1 MNARD
6 GKDLTERPGGR
17 RTSRPRRGP
26 LAAALLAL
34 LVLCC
39 FFGAAASA
47 GASAAP
53 GKPTAKAPKGAI
65 NTTKPTF
72 KWSRAPRAHRYQVRV
87 YKGTRLL
94 LKKTGITR
102 LSWKC
107 SRALPR
113 GVYLTW
119 KVRGRNAA
127 GNGAWSKRLRFKVRG
142 NRKAI
147 TAFSFS
153 SPAATG
159 VIDQTLHTIALTVP
173 HGTNLTKLVATF
185 TTTGASVKVGS
196 TLQTSGTT
204 ANDFRSPVTYTVTA
218 ANASTQVYVVTV
230 TVASSPAAKAI
241 TAFSFQ
247 GLAPAVIGSIKE
259 GTHTI
264 ALTVPHGTNLTKLVA
279 TFATTGA
286 SVKVGSTLQT
296 SGTTANDFRS
306 PVTYTVTAANA
317 STRAYVV
324 TVTVAPL
331 LTIGQS
337 YFGGKVTYI
346 LQSGDPGYD
355 ANVQHGLIAATAD
368 QSRGIRW
375 SNGTSVATG
384 ATATELG
391 TGFAN
396 TNLIIAVQ
404 GATATS
410 YAAGLARAYNGGG
423 YADWYLPSQDE
434 LNKLYL
440 SKAAIGGF
448 ASGAYWTSS
457 EYEASTADNQYFND
471 GHTDGDAKDRAYR
484 VRAVRVF

>member
-159 VIDQTLHTIALTVP
+159 VIDQTL
-173 HGTNLTKLVATF
+173 
-185 TTTGASVKVGS
+185 
-196 TLQTSGTT
+196 
-204 ANDFRSPVTYTVTA
+204 
-218 ANASTQVYVVTV
+218 
-230 TVASSPAAKAI
+230 
-241 TAFSFQ
+241 
-247 GLAPAVIGSIKE
+247 
-259 GTHTI
+259 HTI

>member
-1 MNARD
+1 
-6 GKDLTERPGGR
+6 
-17 RTSRPRRGP
+17 
-26 LAAALLAL
+26 
-34 LVLCC
+34 VLCC

-113 GVYLTW
+113 GVSLTW

-185 TTTGASVKVGS
+185 T
-196 TLQTSGTT
+196 
-204 ANDFRSPVTYTVTA
+204 
-218 ANASTQVYVVTV
+218 
-230 TVASSPAAKAI
+230 
-241 TAFSFQ
+241 
-247 GLAPAVIGSIKE
+247 
-259 GTHTI
+259 
-264 ALTVPHGTNLTKLVA
+264 
-279 TFATTGA
+279 TTGA

>member
-173 HGTNLTKLVATF
+173 YGTAVTALVPTV
-185 TTTGASVKVGS
+185 TISGASVS
-196 TLQTSGTT
+196 PASG
-204 ANDFRSPVTYTVTA
+204 AAHDFSSAVTYTVMA
-218 ANASTQVYVVTV
+218 ANGTTQAYTVTV
-230 TVASSPAAKAI
+230 TVALNPAKAI

>member
-218 ANASTQVYVVTV
+218 ANAST
-230 TVASSPAAKAI
+230 
-241 TAFSFQ
+241 
-247 GLAPAVIGSIKE
+247 
-259 GTHTI
+259 
-264 ALTVPHGTNLTKLVA
+264 
-279 TFATTGA
+279 
-286 SVKVGSTLQT
+286 
-296 SGTTANDFRS
+296 
-306 PVTYTVTAANA
+306 
-317 STRAYVV
+317 RAYVV

>member
-39 FFGAAASA
+39 FFGAAASS

-204 ANDFRSPVTYTVTA
+204 ANDFRSPVTYTV
-218 ANASTQVYVVTV
+218 
-230 TVASSPAAKAI
+230 I
-241 TAFSFQ
+241 
-247 GLAPAVIGSIKE
+247 
-259 GTHTI
+259 
-264 ALTVPHGTNLTKLVA
+264 
-279 TFATTGA
+279 
-286 SVKVGSTLQT
+286 
-296 SGTTANDFRS
+296 
-306 PVTYTVTAANA
+306 AANA